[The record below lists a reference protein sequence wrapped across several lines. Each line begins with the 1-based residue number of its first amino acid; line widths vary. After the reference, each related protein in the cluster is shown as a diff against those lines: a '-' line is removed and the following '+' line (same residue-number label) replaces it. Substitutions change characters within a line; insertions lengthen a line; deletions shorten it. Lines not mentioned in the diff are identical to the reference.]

1 MARALPQHSDSA
13 NSNAAGEERPRL
25 GTSACLL
32 GRPVR
37 YDGAGKRDRFLTGIV
52 EQFFE
57 LVPVCPEVESELGT
71 PRETLR
77 LVGKVAGGEQEVRL
91 ISRSGLDRT
100 ALLEQTA
107 QALVERLAGED
118 LSGFVL
124 KSGSPSCGMERVR
137 VYDAQGVPS
146 KSGRGL
152 FAKALIAAFPSLPVE
167 EEGRLNDPG
176 IRENFFARV
185 HAYRRVTL
193 FFRTDWTVGSL
204 SRFHARQKLQVL
216 AHDPQRYRRLGRL
229 VATAKGRPRE
239 EVAANYTAMLMSA
252 LQVHSTRGR
261 HANVLQHML
270 GYFSQKLD
278 ERERHELIDLVEDYR
293 QGLVPLGVPMT
304 LLRHHLAR
312 REIDYL
318 LQQTYL
324 EPYRREL
331 KLRDAV

>member
-1 MARALPQHSDSA
+1 MTRRSLPTTPAIDPSA
-13 NSNAAGEERPRL
+13 DRPRI

-37 YDGAGKRDRFLTGIV
+37 FDGAGKRDRFLTGIV

-57 LVPVCPEVESELGT
+57 LVPVCPEVESGLGT

-77 LVGKVAGGEQEVRL
+77 LVGKVSGGEAQEVRL

-100 ALLEQTA
+100 ALLEKTSQH
-107 QALVERLAGED
+107 LIERLAGQD

-137 VYDAQGVPS
+137 VYDDNGVPS
-146 KSGRGL
+146 KSGRGI
-152 FAKALIAAFPSLPVE
+152 FARALIEVFPSLPVE
-167 EEGRLNDPG
+167 EEGRLNDAA

-185 HAYRRVTL
+185 HAHRRVTN
-193 FFRTDWTVGSL
+193 FFRTDWTIGSL

-229 VATAKGRPRE
+229 VATAKGRDRA

-252 LQVHSTRGR
+252 LQIHSTRGR

-270 GYFSQKLD
+270 GYFSQEID

-312 REIDYL
+312 HEIDYL

-324 EPYRREL
+324 SPYRREL

>member
-1 MARALPQHSDSA
+1 MTRRALPIQ
-13 NSNAAGEERPRL
+13 NSPTEPQGEQSEERPRI

-37 YDGAGKRDRFLTGIV
+37 YDGGGKRDRYLTGIV

-57 LVPVCPEVESELGT
+57 LVPVCPEVESGLGT

-77 LVGKVAGGEQEVRL
+77 LVGQVGGEAPAL
-91 ISRSGLDRT
+91 ISRSGIDQT
-100 ALLEQTA
+100 ELLQETSRR
-107 QALVERLAGED
+107 LIERLSGQD

-137 VYDAQGVPS
+137 VYDANGVPS
-146 KSGRGL
+146 KSGRGI
-152 FAKALIAAFPSLPVE
+152 FARALIEAFPSLPVE
-167 EEGRLNDPG
+167 EEGRLNDAA

-185 HAYRRVTL
+185 HAHRRVTN
-193 FFRTDWTVGSL
+193 FFRTKWTVGSL

-216 AHDPQRYRRLGRL
+216 AHDPARYRRLGRL
-229 VATAKGRPRE
+229 VATAKGRDRA
-239 EVAANYTAMLMSA
+239 EVAANYISMLMSA
-252 LQVHSTRGR
+252 LQIHSTRGR

-270 GYFSQKLD
+270 GYFSQEID
-278 ERERHELIDLVEDYR
+278 ESERHELVDLVDDYR
-293 QGLVPLGVPMT
+293 NGLVPLGVPMT
-304 LLRHHLAR
+304 LLRHHLR
-312 REIDYL
+312 RRGVEYL

-324 EPYRREL
+324 SPYRREL